1 MYGLTAFDSARA
13 SMEQSSYRLGLQD
26 RQTSV
31 LQAAELVNFY
41 EGNQR
46 RYLEEHIESIFKDP
60 KLQDLYKRLIFFANV
75 TSLIV
80 DRVAIM
86 GKRKAEIK
94 FLKPDGSPDEADQKL
109 WDRISKKELDHG
121 GFDAFLG
128 ALGKYKELCKTVVAV
143 PFWDSRANK
152 LRLRFYTPNL
162 MDVAWDVREGDPLA
176 PQAYRILLNDQQS
189 RWRVYDFTDPAN
201 GVTYEAHGE
210 GNVLEKIPTRDLKTG
225 QIVQDVILEAK
236 DPATGLTLDPFVP
249 FRTRVPTTD
258 YFVDDGQGQMVE
270 GQKAVNRLWTG
281 LMGIL
286 HSGSFQ
292 VPILTGP
299 GWTRQEGKKIELTL
313 DPSQGIAIP
322 SQPGDTIESKI
333 HWDGPANEAFIQ
345 WTLATIAQ
353 VTETIVSTFHISPNE
368 VVAKADAASG
378 VSLFIGNSAL
388 KEKQEAATVLDEPSL
403 EELVYKMAVVWNA
416 HAPIAKGRFSL
427 DGEISVKI
435 PQQPM
440 ALEPMDEVKRDALM
454 VEESFVLH
462 DDIIRKY
469 NPGATKEKVAAIKAQ
484 KQTVGPPSVGSL
496 FRSTSFAGNLLPPTP
511 ATGGAPK
518 PAPPG
523 GNGAKPQPPVSPP
536 SASGR
541 AVKPAG
547 PKSGTNTGQ

>member
-1 MYGLTAFDSARA
+1 MFGGLMAFDSARA
-13 SMEQSSYRLGLQD
+13 SMEQSSHRLGLQD

-31 LQAAELVNFY
+31 EQAAELVNFY

-46 RYLEEHIESIFKDP
+46 RYLEEHIESIFKET
-60 KLQDLYKRLIFFANV
+60 KLQDLYKRLIFFSNI

-94 FLKPDGSPDEADQKL
+94 FLTKDGTPHAADQKL
-109 WDRISKKELDHG
+109 WDHISKKELDHG
-121 GFDAFLG
+121 GFNAFLG

-143 PFWDSRANK
+143 PFWDSRASR

-162 MDVAWDVREGDPLA
+162 MDIAWDASEGDPLA

-201 GVTYEAHGE
+201 GITYEAHGE

-225 QIVQDVILEAK
+225 KIIEDVVLQAK
-236 DPATGLTLDPFVP
+236 DPVTGLTLDPFVP

-299 GWTRQEGKKIELTL
+299 GWGRQEGKKIELTL
-313 DPSQGIAIP
+313 DPSQGIAVP
-322 SQPGDTIESKI
+322 SQPGDTIETNL

-345 WTLATIAQ
+345 WTLKTIAQ
-353 VTETIVSTFHISPNE
+353 VTETVVSTFHISANE

-403 EELVYKMAVVWNA
+403 EDLVYKMAVVWNA
-416 HAPIAKGRFSL
+416 HAPIEKGRFAL

-440 ALEPMDEVKRDALM
+440 ALDPMDEVKRDALM

-462 DDIIRKY
+462 DDIIKKY
-469 NPGATKEKVAAIKAQ
+469 NPGATKEQVAAIKAQ
-484 KQTVGPPSVGSL
+484 KTVGSPSSSSL
-496 FRSTSFAGNLLPPTP
+496 FRATAVASKPTS
-511 ATGGAPK
+511 
-518 PAPPG
+518 PG
-523 GNGAKPQPPVSPP
+523 GNGTKPQPSMIPP
-536 SASGR
+536 SARGG

-547 PKSGTNTGQ
+547 QKPGMNTGQ

>member
-1 MYGLTAFDSARA
+1 MFGLTAFDSARA
-13 SMEQSSYRLGLQD
+13 SMEQSSFRLGLQD

-31 LQAAELVNFY
+31 MQAAELVNFY

-46 RYLEEHIESIFKDP
+46 RYLEEHIDTIFKSQ
-60 KLQDLYKRLIFFANV
+60 KLRERYKSLIFFANI

-94 FLKPDGSPDEADQKL
+94 FLKDDGTPNEADQKL

-143 PFWDSRANK
+143 PFWDSRANR

-189 RWRVYDFTDPAN
+189 RWRVYDFTDPEN

-210 GNVLEKIPTRDLKTG
+210 GNVLEKIQTRDLKTG

-236 DPATGLTLDPFVP
+236 DPATGLTLVPFVP

-270 GQKAVNRLWTG
+270 GQRSVNRLWTG
-281 LMGIL
+281 LMGLI
-286 HSGSFQ
+286 HFGSFQ

-299 GWTRQEGKKIELTL
+299 GWTRQEGKKIELTY
-313 DPSQGIAIP
+313 DPGEGIAVP
-322 SQPGDTIESKI
+322 SREGDTIESKI
-333 HWDGPANEAFIQ
+333 HWAGPANEAFIEKI
-345 WTLATIAQ
+345 LKTIGQ
-353 VTETIVSTFHISPNE
+353 VTETVVSTFHISPNE

-427 DGEISVKI
+427 TGEISAKI

-440 ALEPMDEVKRDALM
+440 SLEPMDEVKRDALM

-462 DDIIRKY
+462 DDIIKKY
-469 NPGATKEKVAAIKAQ
+469 NPGATPEQVAAIKAQ

-496 FRSTSFAGNLLPPTP
+496 FRSTSFAGNLLPQTP
-511 ATGGAPK
+511 GAAPVAK
-518 PAPPG
+518 PASPG
-523 GNGAKPQPPVSPP
+523 NSMKPQPPTIQP
-536 SASGR
+536 SARGG

-547 PKSGTNTGQ
+547 PKPGTNTGP